1 MKFLI
6 SSLFVIALH
15 AQVASDANT
24 GYRTPE
30 QRNNMAASLTRPGR
44 DATQKP
50 VELVEALELKPGMT
64 VADVGTGG
72 GYMLPHLSRAV
83 GPSGRVLA
91 EDIFDEF
98 LAKAKEKAQADQLA
112 NVEFIKGTERNPN
125 LPENSVDV
133 ALTLDAYHHY
143 DYPTEMLTGIRR
155 ALKTGGR
162 LVIVDFYRRKGAMGS
177 NRDPEF
183 ALKHIRVDQDELI
196 KEVEANGFRL
206 VSKREHIPDSQ
217 YMVTFEKSV
226 Q

>member
-1 MKFLI
+1 MKLLI
-6 SSLFVIALH
+6 ASLFAAALC
-15 AQVASDANT
+15 AQVATESNT

-30 QRNNMAASLTRPGR
+30 QRARMADNLVRPGR

-50 VELVEALELKPGMT
+50 AELVQALGLTPGMT
-64 VADVGTGG
+64 VADIGTGA

-98 LAKAKEKAQADQLA
+98 LTRAKEKAQADQLA
-112 NVEFIKGTERNPN
+112 NVEFVKGTDKTPN

-143 DYPTEMLTGIRR
+143 DYPADMLSGIRR
-155 ALKTGGR
+155 ALKPAGR
-162 LVIVDFYRRKGAMGS
+162 LVIVDFYRRQGAMGS
-177 NRDPEF
+177 NRSPDFEQ
-183 ALKHIRVDQDELI
+183 KHIRLDEEDLI
-196 KEVEANGFRL
+196 KEVESNGFRL
-206 VSKREHIPDSQ
+206 VSRRVHIPKSQ